1 MSAIIISLLICIA
14 TFLIYL
20 KYIKKKNP
28 EAYIKIN
35 FVDFSTNNF
44 YDTFSLYFDKNV
56 LFKRR
61 KIKEKNITTNVSGFR
76 NRDILDGKLIII
88 NSINNKKKEFI
99 IKIYNKKTNV
109 INININNTNDL
120 FSNAKKYLPS

>member
-20 KYIKKKNP
+20 KYIKNKNP

-44 YDTFSLYFDKNV
+44 YDTFSLYFDKNE